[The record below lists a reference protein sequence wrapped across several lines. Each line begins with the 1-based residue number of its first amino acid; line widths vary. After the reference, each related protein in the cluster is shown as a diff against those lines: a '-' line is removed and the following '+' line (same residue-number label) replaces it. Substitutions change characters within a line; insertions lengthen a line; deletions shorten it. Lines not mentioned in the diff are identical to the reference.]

1 MKKINVALVRLLQFV
16 VFVVFTFTVITYF
29 GAMVLL
35 PLDAIALLIKLM
47 GVLGLHGF
55 IGALIAIPVVGY
67 LCLIVYKTPGLCK
80 MIVDTGIDLV
90 KTGKLRVEA
99 FNEIVDAVKA

>member
-16 VFVVFTFTVITYF
+16 VFVLFTFMVIAYF

-35 PLDAIALLIKLM
+35 PLDAIAMLIKLM
-47 GVLGLHGF
+47 GVIGLHGF
-55 IGALIAIPVVGY
+55 IGALIAIPAVGY

-80 MIVDTGIDLV
+80 MVVDTGIDLV
-90 KTGKLRVEA
+90 KTGKLKVEA
-99 FNEIVDAVKA
+99 FNEMVDAVKA